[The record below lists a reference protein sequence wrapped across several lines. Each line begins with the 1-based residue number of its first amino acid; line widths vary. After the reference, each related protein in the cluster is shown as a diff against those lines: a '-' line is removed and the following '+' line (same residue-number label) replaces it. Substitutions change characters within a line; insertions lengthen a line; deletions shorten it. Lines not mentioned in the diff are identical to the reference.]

1 MKIRFATVKDSENLL
16 KIYAQY
22 IETPIT
28 FEYELP
34 SVEEFSHRIE
44 FISEDY
50 PYIVLEENDEIL
62 GYAYAHR
69 FKERDAYAW
78 GAELSIYMDKNI
90 HSKGYG
96 KKLYGILIELLR
108 LQGVKTAYACVTSAN
123 VQSEKFHEHLDF
135 KKCAEFSNAGFKL
148 GKWYGITWYELP
160 INNYDV
166 NPTKV
171 KSIKDLDKN
180 LVEDVFN
187 SYIN

>member
-1 MKIRFATVKDSENLL
+1 MKIRFAKKEDTKNLL

-34 SVEEFSHRIE
+34 SVEEFMQRIE
-44 FISEDY
+44 SISREY
-50 PYIVLEENDEIL
+50 PYILLENNGEVF

-69 FKERDAYAW
+69 FKERAAYAW

-96 KKLYGILIELLR
+96 KILYKTLIELLK

-123 VQSEKFHEHLDF
+123 EQSEKFHEHLNF
-135 KKCAEFSNAGFKL
+135 KKCAEFNNAGFKH

-160 INNYDV
+160 INSYDV
-166 NPTKV
+166 NPFQV
-171 KSIKDLDKN
+171 KSIQDLDNK
-180 LVEDVFN
+180 LVENIFN